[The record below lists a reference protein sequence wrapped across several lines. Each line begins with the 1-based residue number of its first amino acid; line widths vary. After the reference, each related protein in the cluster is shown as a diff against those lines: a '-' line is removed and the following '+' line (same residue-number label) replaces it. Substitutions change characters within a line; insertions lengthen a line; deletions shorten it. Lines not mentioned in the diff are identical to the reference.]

1 MSACCCCWS
10 GCPRGVYLTAR
21 LPPPPELL
29 LLSMRCCC
37 CCCWMLVVD
46 DPTTGRRYLPS
57 EKTPRRLLP
66 LPPPALAD
74 IGDVDDMSLHSWR
87 QSTPSSGRALALC
100 SHSGCPAGQKN
111 GFSDFLVSFFSFIIR
126 LNSEIFNFGGNFKSG
141 NLLVDCCCDPAG
153 GRHHCTESNGLE
165 NIATSVTLCR
175 HWRMLLVV
183 RHSTR
188 STRNANGSLD

>member
-1 MSACCCCWS
+1 
-10 GCPRGVYLTAR
+10 
-21 LPPPPELL
+21 
-29 LLSMRCCC
+29 MRCCCC

-100 SHSGCPAGQKN
+100 SHSGCPADQKM
-111 GFSDFLVSFFSFIIR
+111 DFLIFWFSFFSLIIR

-165 NIATSVTLCR
+165 NIAMYFCDSMPPLEDVAGRAAFHSVDSKCE
-175 HWRMLLVV
+175 
-183 RHSTR
+183 R
-188 STRNANGSLD
+188 SLIIRKRPVSLFPTIRKGIQRASPLSILI